1 MKHREM
7 YQKLSRLQTR
17 AYKLT
22 EDIQSLVSEIGRDM
36 EIQKKITDK
45 VSNMHKEKKE
55 WEKMEQLTL
64 KKNWK

>member
-55 WEKMEQLTL
+55 
-64 KKNWK
+64 